1 MGEIK
6 LDADT
11 LRLMTL
17 FENVTGASVRDCLE
31 EEDRLVFV
39 VGEGEVGK
47 AIGKQ
52 ASNLHKLRDILKK
65 DVEVIGWAADR
76 EKFLANVF
84 HRYKVENITIQER
97 GDGTVKA
104 RVKVDPKE
112 KGRAIGREGR
122 NIKLARELAKR
133 HYNVDDVSV
142 D

>member
-1 MGEIK
+1 MEIK

-17 FENVTGASVRDCLE
+17 FENVTGAQVKDCLE

-39 VGEGEVGK
+39 VAEGEVGK

-52 ASNLHKLRDILKK
+52 AANLHKLRDILKK
-65 DVEVIGWAADR
+65 EVEVIGWAGER
-76 EKFLANVF
+76 ERFLANLF
-84 HRYKVENITIQER
+84 HRYKVEKIEFEER
-97 GDGTVKA
+97 RDGTVKA
-104 RVKVDPKE
+104 KVRVDPRE

-122 NIKLARELAKR
+122 NIKMARTLAKR
-133 HYNVDDVSV
+133 HHGVDDVSV